1 MKQLK
6 FQITV
11 HMDVDMTLSF
21 LLIFTFSAGYDAD
34 GAWKARGTKV
44 GLDMIIGL
52 HHLPPPPTTTTYH
65 PKEL

>member
-1 MKQLK
+1 M
-6 FQITV
+6 

-52 HHLPPPPTTTTYH
+52 HHLPPQGT
-65 PKEL
+65 LISVL